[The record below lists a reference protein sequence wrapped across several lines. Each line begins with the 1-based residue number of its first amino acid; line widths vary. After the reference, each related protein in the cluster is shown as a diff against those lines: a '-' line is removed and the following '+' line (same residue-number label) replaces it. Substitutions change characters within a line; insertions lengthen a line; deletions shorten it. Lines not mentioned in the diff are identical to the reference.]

1 VRLCPKISQTNVDIV
16 SKERFLKALE
26 VIVCIACV
34 LEGMAVRRAGPLGR
48 LGRAIVVTVP
58 RVSAMIA
65 I

>member
-34 LEGMAVRRAGPLGR
+34 LEGMAVRRAGPLG
-48 LGRAIVVTVP
+48 
-58 RVSAMIA
+58 
-65 I
+65 